1 MCFPT
6 HLLLPQNQERLGKD
20 SLGQYYE
27 CRLTLQPAVD
37 PVCTPS
43 GYLFSREAILEN
55 LLAQKKE
62 NKRKLALWEAQ
73 KAQATQ
79 KQTDMAA
86 VEKEAELLAFD
97 RQNHAGASTLLTSRL
112 KDAITEEA
120 AATMLGERKRT
131 ASGVIN
137 IKENAKRVKGV
148 RAFWLPGRD
157 EAEEVLDEPN
167 NNTYCPASGAKLKL
181 KDLITVKFTPA
192 TGETTTK
199 NHQHAAVE
207 YIDPVA
213 MDAFT
218 NASKLVCIK
227 PTGDVVLLD
236 TWKNVIL
243 PDGRYNGKA
252 VGKGDVV
259 ELKTGGTGFSGR
271 DGEAVEAKAHFHLGP
286 GSRLT
291 ERRGQGGSGGSR
303 FGLRIGN

>member
-1 MCFPT
+1 
-6 HLLLPQNQERLGKD
+6 
-20 SLGQYYE
+20 
-27 CRLTLQPAVD
+27 LTLQPAIE
-37 PVCTPS
+37 PVCTSS

-73 KAQATQ
+73 KTQATQ

-86 VEKEAELLAFD
+86 VEKDAELLAFD

-112 KDAITEEA
+112 KDAITEDA
-120 AATMLGERKRT
+120 AAAMLGERKRT

-148 RAFWLPGRD
+148 KAFWLPGRD
-157 EAEEVLDEPN
+157 EAEEVVDKPDS
-167 NNTYCPASGAKLKL
+167 NTYCPASGAKLKL

-192 TGETTTK
+192 TGEPTTK
-199 NHQHAAVE
+199 DHHHEHQHRHAVIE
-207 YIDPVA
+207 YIDPITK
-213 MDAFT
+213 DTFT

-227 PTGDVVLLD
+227 PTGDVVLSD

-243 PDGRYNGKA
+243 PDGHYDGKA
-252 VGKGDVV
+252 VREGDVV

-286 GSRLT
+286 GSRLA